1 METLRGGVAG
11 WRKAGAKLWLP
22 IFSMM
27 EAEAYSKAGRNDD
40 ALQAIDR
47 AIAVS
52 AETGERW
59 ALAEVLRIKA
69 RLLQS
74 TRPRGLATVREVEAL
89 LVLSLNTARHQGAR
103 CWELRASDD
112 LAQLWKGQGRMKEAT
127 QLLQVTDTVELRD
140 TTFALP

>member
-1 METLRGGVAG
+1 
-11 WRKAGAKLWLP
+11 
-22 IFSMM
+22 MM

-74 TRPRGLATVREVEAL
+74 TRSMGLAAVREIETL
-89 LVLSLNTARHQGAR
+89 LVTSLNTARHQGAR
-103 CWELRASDD
+103 CWELRASGD
-112 LAQLWKGQGRMKEAT
+112 LARLWKEQGRMKEAT
-127 QLLQVTDTVELRD
+127 QLSQAICDQFTDGFD
-140 TTFALP
+140 TIDICDSTFALQ